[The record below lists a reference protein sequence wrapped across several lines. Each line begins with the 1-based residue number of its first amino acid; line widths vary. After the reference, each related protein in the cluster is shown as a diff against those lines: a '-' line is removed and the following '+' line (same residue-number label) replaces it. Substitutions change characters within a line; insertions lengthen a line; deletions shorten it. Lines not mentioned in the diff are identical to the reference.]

1 MLKLIFSALLCANV
15 ALLAYGKGWLGT
27 PSGAEREPQRIRNQ
41 VNTDQLQLLSA
52 ASALALTAAPAA
64 NVAVAPA
71 AMAPQNCTDIGNFAS
86 GEARRFEDA
95 AAALNL
101 GARMSKSEVAV
112 QEVSSHMVMIPP
124 LGSKEAADTK
134 AAQLKDQGVTNYF
147 IMNDSPA
154 KWGIS
159 LGVFKSEA
167 AARTLLAAL
176 RKQGVTGAKIVGRLT
191 PVTRQVF
198 RFTDIDPPLRAT
210 LATMAA
216 KYDDIELRACKT

>member
-27 PSGAEREPQRIRNQ
+27 TSGGEREPQRIRNQ
-41 VNTDQLQLLSA
+41 LNTDKLQLLSA
-52 ASALALTAAPAA
+52 ASAGALPVAEAAPAQ
-64 NVAVAPA
+64 APA
-71 AMAPQNCTDIGNFAS
+71 ETPKPTNCTEIGNFAS
-86 GEARRFEDA
+86 AEARRFEDA

-101 GARMSKSEVAV
+101 GERVSKAEVTL
-112 QEVSSHMVMIPP
+112 QEVTSHMVMIPP

-134 AAQLKDQGVTNYF
+134 AAQLKEQGVTNYF

-167 AARTLLAAL
+167 AAKTLLAAL
-176 RKQGVTGAKIVGRLT
+176 SKQGVTGAKIVGRLT

-198 RFTDIDPPLRAT
+198 RFSDIEPPVREQ

-216 KYDDIELRACKT
+216 KFDDIELRACKR